1 MAEKTIIYLT
11 DNSLDEALAAR
22 VREILVREARG
33 IPIVSVS
40 QKPVDLG
47 LNVCV
52 GEIGR
57 NWVSLY
63 SQLIAGIDASGS
75 EYVGICEHDCLYTHE
90 HLSWIPPR
98 DDVFFYNANCWLV
111 QWGGNHP
118 ELNGMY
124 SYWPRRLA
132 LSQLVCDAA
141 LLRESVTE
149 RLELL
154 KDGSTITREFLGCG
168 EPGVVSERA
177 LRTARDAARSGKP
190 IQIQRY
196 LNDYLRKYTSESFE
210 TQSPNLDIRHGTNFT
225 GPKRGKKRCYE
236 LPYWG
241 RFAEVMDG

>member
-11 DNSLDEALAAR
+11 DNSLDEALAAK

-63 SQLIAGIDASGS
+63 TQLIAGIDASGAQ
-75 EYVGICEHDCLYTHE
+75 YVGICEHDCLYTHE

-98 DDVFFYNANCWLV
+98 DDVFYYNSNCWLV

-124 SYWPRRLA
+124 SYWPKRLA
-132 LSQLVCDAA
+132 LSQLVCKAA
-141 LLRESVTE
+141 LLRESVSE
-149 RLELL
+149 RLALL
-154 KDGSTITREFLGCG
+154 RDGSKVTREFLGCG

-177 LRTARDAARSGKP
+177 LRKARAAAMSGKP

-196 LNDYLRKYTSESFE
+196 LNDYLRKYTSEVFE
-210 TQSPNLDIRHGTNFT
+210 TKNPNLDIRHGSNFT
-225 GPKRGKKRCYE
+225 GPKRGKKRCYD

-241 RFAEVMDG
+241 RFAEAING